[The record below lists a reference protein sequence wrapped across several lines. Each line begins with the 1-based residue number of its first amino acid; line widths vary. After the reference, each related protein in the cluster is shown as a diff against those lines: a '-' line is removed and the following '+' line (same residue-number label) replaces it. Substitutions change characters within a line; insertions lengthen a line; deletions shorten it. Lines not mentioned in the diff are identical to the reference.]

1 MEVSGSFTLMRTVL
15 ELSASPERKVV
26 LGRLLLQRALEQE
39 LGEKKK
45 ENKTYLAQ
53 GLWTMLREVKRCIMF
68 EFLLLSCFVGER
80 E

>member
-45 ENKTYLAQ
+45 RKQNILGSRVVDYVEGGQ
-53 GLWTMLREVKRCIMF
+53 EVYH
-68 EFLLLSCFVGER
+68 V
-80 E
+80 